1 MCYLFVLS
9 KERCQV
15 GIKLLEITFS
25 ALILKPMKQMTL
37 KSVKS
42 SGSPSPDNP
51 SSFKKI
57 IKGREKKTII
67 NKKTLEKSYCLL
79 DCGCHLP

>member
-1 MCYLFVLS
+1 M
-9 KERCQV
+9 

-57 IKGREKKTII
+57 IKGRE
-67 NKKTLEKSYCLL
+67 EKNNYQ
-79 DCGCHLP
+79 